1 MSETSNIRRYGTI
14 IERRP
19 LGGGSYGNV
28 GMYFVQ
34 DSGDQSVYS
43 FDYRDIVTEGFRT
56 VVVGERVRFYEDPN
70 VADRAYYV
78 IRLDL
83 PSIEEYYN

>member
-1 MSETSNIRRYGTI
+1 MSESTNAARHGTV

-28 GMYFVQ
+28 GIYFVQ
-34 DSGDQSVYS
+34 DLVDQIVYS

-56 VVVGERVRFYEDPN
+56 VVVGERVRFYVNPT
-70 VADRAYYV
+70 VADRACYV

-83 PSIEEYYN
+83 PNVEEYYS

>member
-1 MSETSNIRRYGTI
+1 MSESANAARLGTV

-28 GMYFVQ
+28 GVYYVQ
-34 DSGDQSVYS
+34 DLGDSTVYS

-56 VVVGERVRFYEDPN
+56 ALVGERVRFYVDPTST
-70 VADRAYYV
+70 DRACYV

-83 PSIEEYYN
+83 PSVEEYYS

>member
-1 MSETSNIRRYGTI
+1 MSESTNTARHGTVI
-14 IERRP
+14 DRRP

-28 GMYFVQ
+28 GIYYVQ
-34 DSGDQSVYS
+34 DLVEQIVYS

-56 VVVGERVRFYEDPN
+56 VVVGERVRFYVDST
-70 VADRAYYV
+70 VADRACYV

-83 PSIEEYYN
+83 PNVEEYYS

>member
-1 MSETSNIRRYGTI
+1 MSESSHAARHGTV

-28 GMYFVQ
+28 GMYYLQ
-34 DSGDQSVYS
+34 DLANSIVYS

-56 VVVGERVRFYEDPN
+56 AVVGERVRFYVDPT
-70 VADRAYYV
+70 VADRARYV

-83 PSIEEYYN
+83 PSVEEYYS